1 MFLVLCVSDECYPT
15 AEGDKDRDDEYC
27 HGLEC
32 EGHGV
37 EDDGSYNG
45 PEDEEDDGCSCWLP

>member
-1 MFLVLCVSDECYPT
+1 MLRVSDECYST

-32 EGHGV
+32 EGRGV